1 MTVATEYSQ
10 SALPLPLPLQ
20 HLQLRLRALNK
31 DIRVAVN
38 ARRESTQRQ
47 ALAIDTGEAD
57 DSQPNAEASM
67 VMQVLQAMNPQNR
80 VFISDQQVDYV
91 ISEVEA
97 LCRCEDVEL
106 SEHKLR
112 AEAKRE
118 GIVLPLDRL
127 EFELPLSPTQM
138 DAVLLCAAPEF
149 DAAYEILFAF
159 ILNDIARRLPCPE
172 LFCAL
177 SNEFRDRFDRRLELG
192 RFGRLRL
199 LGVVVP
205 QGTSSSELH
214 QELRLAP
221 GLFDFLLDGRGDPAD
236 LCRDCDEVK
245 LPQKFSV
252 PPHVDSGRLARVG
265 HAFKENEV
273 GVVGVWGPRQAGPE
287 DVAMAI
293 VKAADRPL
301 RKWAV
306 PDPRSFDAIQ
316 EQSLRDAIQVASV
329 LDAVLWIETG
339 VLTDPGAP
347 DAGRLGEALADQLSV
362 SHIRTILTGAIPW
375 QPPRLLAARPFIAF
389 DLASPDSS
397 QRRKIWEQAA
407 PEAPPPVLDELA
419 ARFPASGTEARAAAG
434 MAATARRINHVKPSG
449 FTADFKKRSSDD
461 PLIVASAA
469 LERQNA
475 SRFTTVITPNR
486 GRDDLILPE
495 PLKSQVL
502 EISEFHKAWPA
513 VRGPW
518 GFGRMMTGPGG
529 IKALF
534 TGDSGTGK
542 TLAAEVIAK
551 ELGRPLLKL
560 DLSRIVSK
568 WVGETEKHLDAVFLE
583 AQDRDSVL
591 CLDEADSLLG
601 RRGEIRQ
608 GTDRYANLEVS
619 YLLQRLE
626 EHPGLVVMASN
637 HKENI
642 DPAFMRRFQTI
653 LHFPRPGQFE
663 RAKIWRIA
671 FPETDPYHLEEKV
684 KIDELARLDMTGAA
698 IVESARTAAL
708 LAAKEAKSSERP
720 TIELAHIADAVKRQ
734 YLRDSRVLSAKE
746 LKLLGEE
753 P

>member
-1 MTVATEYSQ
+1 MPDATAETT
-10 SALPLPLPLQ
+10 LPLPLPLQ
-20 HLQLRLRALNK
+20 HLQLRLRVLNRE
-31 DIRVAVN
+31 ILAAVQ
-38 ARRESTQRQ
+38 ARRQSTRRQ
-47 ALAIDTGEAD
+47 ALAIEPREAEQ
-57 DSQPNAEASM
+57 SEPNAEVSV

-80 VFISDQQVDYV
+80 AFISDQQVDYV

-97 LCRCEDVEL
+97 LCQGDDVEL
-106 SEHKLR
+106 SEYKLR

-138 DAVLLCAAPEF
+138 DAVLLCAATEF
-149 DAAYEILFAF
+149 DSAYEILFAF
-159 ILNDIARRLPCPE
+159 ILNDISRRFPCPE

-177 SNEFRDRFDRRLELG
+177 SGEMRERFDRRLELG

-199 LGVVVP
+199 LGVLVP

-236 LCRDCDEVK
+236 LCRDRDEVK
-245 LPQKFSV
+245 LSEKRSV
-252 PPHVDSGRLARVG
+252 PPHFDLDRLARVG
-265 HAFKENEV
+265 RAFKDNEV

-301 RKWAV
+301 RKWTL
-306 PDPRSFDAIQ
+306 PDPRSFDADQ
-316 EQSLRDAIQVASV
+316 EQSLRDAVHVASV
-329 LDAVLWIETG
+329 LDAVLWIQTG
-339 VLTDPGAP
+339 ALTDPGAP
-347 DAGRLGEALADQLSV
+347 GDGRLGEALADQLSV
-362 SHIRTILTGAIPW
+362 SHIRTILTGAHPW
-375 QPPRLLAARPFIAF
+375 QPPRLLAARSFIAF

-419 ARFPASGTEARAAAG
+419 ARFPASGTEARAAVG
-434 MAATARRINHVKPSG
+434 LAATARRINHVKPSG
-449 FTADFKKRSSDD
+449 FTTDLKRRTSDD

-469 LERQNA
+469 LERQNV
-475 SRFTTVITPNR
+475 SRFTTVITPKR

-502 EISEFHKAWPA
+502 EISDFHKAWPA

-534 TGDSGTGK
+534 TGEPGTGK

-551 ELGRPLLKL
+551 ELGRPLLKI
-560 DLSRIVSK
+560 DLSRVVSK
-568 WVGETEKHLDAVFLE
+568 WVGDTEKHLDAVFVE
-583 AQDRDSVL
+583 AQERDSVL

-601 RRGEIRQ
+601 KRGEIRQ

-653 LHFPRPGQFE
+653 LHFPRPGQVE

-671 FPETDPYHLEEKV
+671 FPEMAGYQMDHKV
-684 KIDELARLDMTGAA
+684 KLDELARLDLTGAA

-708 LAAKEAKSSERP
+708 LAAKTAKSGERP
-720 TIELAHIADAVKRQ
+720 TIELAQIADAVKRQ
-734 YLRDSRVLSAKE
+734 YARESRVLSAKE
-746 LKLLGEE
+746 LRLLGEE

>member
-1 MTVATEYSQ
+1 MADELTEST
-10 SALPLPLPLQ
+10 LPLPLPLQ
-20 HLQLRLRALNK
+20 HLQLRLRALNN
-31 DIRVAVN
+31 DILEAVK
-38 ARRESTQRQ
+38 ARQESTRRQ
-47 ALAIDTGEAD
+47 AVVVETEAAEGFD
-57 DSQPNAEASM
+57 PTAEATM
-67 VMQVLQAMNPQNR
+67 LMQVVEALNPQSR
-80 VFISDQQVDYV
+80 VCISDRQVDYL

-97 LCRCEDVEL
+97 LCQGEDAAL
-106 SEHKLR
+106 SEQELR
-112 AEAKRE
+112 AEAKRQ

-138 DAVLLCAAPEF
+138 DAVILCAAPEF
-149 DAAYEILFAF
+149 DSAYEILFAF
-159 ILNDIARRLPCPE
+159 ILNDISRRLPCPE
-172 LFCAL
+172 LLCAL
-177 SNEFRDRFDRRLELG
+177 SDEFRDRFDRRLELG

-199 LGVVVP
+199 MGVVIP
-205 QGTSSSELH
+205 QGPSSSELR

-245 LPQKFSV
+245 LPEKLSV
-252 PPHVDSGRLARVG
+252 PPHVDIERLAWVG
-265 HAFKENEV
+265 RALKENEV

-293 VKAADRPL
+293 VKAANRPL
-301 RKWAV
+301 RKWTL
-306 PDPRSFDAIQ
+306 PDPRSFDAGQ
-316 EQSLRDAIQVASV
+316 EQSLRDAVQVASV
-329 LDAVLWIETG
+329 LDAVLWIQTG
-339 VLTDPGAP
+339 ALTDPGA
-347 DAGRLGEALADQLSV
+347 AEGGRLGEALADQLAV
-362 SHIRTILTGAIPW
+362 SHIRTILTGAHPW

-397 QRRKIWEQAA
+397 QRREIWEQAA
-407 PEAPPPVLDELA
+407 PGTPSSVLDELA
-419 ARFPASGTEARAAAG
+419 ARFPVSGTEARAAAG
-434 MAATARRINHVKPSG
+434 LAATAHRMNHVKPTGSP
-449 FTADFKKRSSDD
+449 ADSKKPSSDD
-461 PLIVASAA
+461 PLVVASAA
-469 LERQNA
+469 LERQNV
-475 SRFTTVITPNR
+475 SRFTTLIVPDR

-495 PLKSQVL
+495 PLKTQVL
-502 EISEFHKAWPA
+502 EISDFHKAWPA
-513 VRGPW
+513 VCGPW

-534 TGDSGTGK
+534 TGDPGTGK

-560 DLSRIVSK
+560 DLSRVVSK

-601 RRGEIRQ
+601 KRGEIRQ

-626 EHPGLVVMASN
+626 EHPGLIVMASN

-653 LHFPRPGQFE
+653 LHFPRPGPNE

-671 FPETDPYHLEEKV
+671 FPKTAPYQLEEKV
-684 KIDELARLDMTGAA
+684 KLDELARLDMTGAA

-708 LAAKEAKSSERP
+708 LAAKSAKPGERA
-720 TIELAHIADAVKRQ
+720 TVELKHIADAIKRQ
-734 YLRDSRVLSAKE
+734 YLRESRVLSAKE

>member
-1 MTVATEYSQ
+1 MATEYVQ
-10 SALPLPLPLQ
+10 SAQPLPLPLQ
-20 HLQLRLRALNK
+20 HLQLRLRALNN
-31 DIRVAVN
+31 DIKKAVK
-38 ARRESTQRQ
+38 ARRVSTQRQ
-47 ALAIDTGEAD
+47 ALALDPREPERAE
-57 DSQPNAEASM
+57 PFAEATM
-67 VMQVLQAMNPQNR
+67 VMQLLQAMNPQNR
-80 VFISDQQVDYV
+80 VCISDQQVDYL

-97 LCRCEDVEL
+97 LCQDEETAL
-106 SEHKLR
+106 SEQDLR
-112 AEAKRE
+112 AEAKSQ

-138 DAVLLCAAPEF
+138 DAVILCAALEF
-149 DAAYEILFAF
+149 DSAYEVLFAF
-159 ILNDIARRLPCPE
+159 ILNDISRRLPCPE

-177 SNEFRDRFDRRLELG
+177 CDEFRDRFDRRLELG

-199 LGVVVP
+199 IGIVVP
-205 QGTSSSELH
+205 QGTSSSELR

-236 LCRDCDEVK
+236 LCRDRDEVK
-245 LPQKFSV
+245 LPDQLSV
-252 PPHVDSGRLARVG
+252 PPNADLDRLARVG
-265 HAFKENEV
+265 RALKENEV
-273 GVVGVWGPRQAGPE
+273 GIVGVWGPRQAGPE

-301 RKWAV
+301 RKWAL
-306 PDPRSFDAIQ
+306 PDPRSFDLDQ
-316 EQSLRDAIQVASV
+316 EQSLRDAVQVASV
-329 LDAVLWIETG
+329 LDAVLWIQTG
-339 VLTDPGAP
+339 ALTDPGAP
-347 DAGRLGEALADQLSV
+347 EGGRLGEALAEQLSV
-362 SHIRTILTGAIPW
+362 SHIRTILTGPRAW
-375 QPPRLLAARPFIAF
+375 QPARLLAARPFIAF
-389 DLASPDSS
+389 DLTTPDSS
-397 QRRKIWEQAA
+397 QRRAIWQQAA
-407 PEAPPPVLDELA
+407 PHGTPPPVLDELA
-419 ARFPASGTEARAAAG
+419 ARFSVSGTEARAAAG
-434 MAATARRINHVKPSG
+434 LAATTQQINHVKPAVSP
-449 FTADFKKRSSDD
+449 ADPKKPSPDD
-461 PLIVASAA
+461 PLVVASAV
-469 LERQNA
+469 LERQNV
-475 SRFTTVITPNR
+475 SPFTTFIVPKR

-495 PLKSQVL
+495 PLKTQVL
-502 EISEFHKAWPA
+502 EISDFHKAWPT
-513 VRGPW
+513 VSGPW
-518 GFGRMMTGPGG
+518 GFGRMMTGPCG

-560 DLSRIVSK
+560 DLSRVVSK

-601 RRGEIRQ
+601 KRGEIRQ

-653 LHFPRPGQFE
+653 LHFARPGPVE
-663 RAKIWRIA
+663 RVKIWRIA
-671 FPETDPYHLEEKV
+671 FPQTAPYQLEEKV
-684 KIDELARLDMTGAA
+684 KLDELARLDMTGAA

-708 LAAKEAKSSERP
+708 LAAASAKPGEQA
-720 TIELAHIADAVKRQ
+720 TVELKHIADAVKRQ
-734 YLRDSRVLSAKE
+734 YLRESRVLSAKE
-746 LKLLGEE
+746 LKLLGEA